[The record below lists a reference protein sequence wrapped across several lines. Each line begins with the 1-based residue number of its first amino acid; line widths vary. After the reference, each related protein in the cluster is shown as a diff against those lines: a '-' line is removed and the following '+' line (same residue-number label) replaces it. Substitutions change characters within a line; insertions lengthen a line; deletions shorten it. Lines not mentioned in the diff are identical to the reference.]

1 MCVLIRILD
10 VFKESTNQSRT
21 KFVNNHN
28 NRSAYRRRLI
38 DKFNWQNF
46 AMASIIEASSTLRK
60 RKHLKRGINFTVMV
74 IGQSGTGRSTFINTL
89 CGQQVVDTSTT
100 VMLPTDTSTEIELQL
115 REEMVELEDDEGVKI
130 QLNIIDTPGFGD
142 SLDNTPSF
150 ELISDYI
157 RHQYDEILLE
167 ESRVRRNPR
176 FKDGRVHACLYL
188 INPTGHGLKEIDVEV
203 IRQLGPIVNVIPI
216 ISKSDSLTPAEL
228 KLNKKL
234 IMDDIDK
241 YQLPI
246 YYFPFDEDDV
256 SDEDYRTNTYL
267 RSLMPF
273 SIIGSN
279 DVDELP
285 DGTVIRG
292 RKYPWGSLDVEDA
305 SISDFVV
312 LRNTLLI
319 SHLHEL
325 KDYTHEALY
334 ERYRTEALSG
344 ESVPHTKG
352 SLKMKGTDSKR
363 APSLGTP
370 NAQQQYGNGGNP
382 MVSPDNG
389 ELASDQHKSNSQDT
403 YLAREEQIKLE
414 EERLRAFE
422 ERVQQELVYKR
433 KELLMREQELRDIE
447 QRLEKEARMKEELGD
462 IE

>member
-1 MCVLIRILD
+1 MIV
-10 VFKESTNQSRT
+10 
-21 KFVNNHN
+21 
-28 NRSAYRRRLI
+28 
-38 DKFNWQNF
+38 
-46 AMASIIEASSTLRK
+46 
-60 RKHLKRGINFTVMV
+60 
-74 IGQSGTGRSTFINTL
+74 GQSGTGRSTFINTL
-89 CGQQVVDTSTT
+89 CGQQVVDVSTT
-100 VMLPTDTSTEIELQL
+100 VMLPTDMSTDIELQL
-115 REEMVELEDDEGVKI
+115 REETVELEDDEGVKI

-203 IRQLGPIVNVIPI
+203 IRQLGPIVNVIPV
-216 ISKSDSLTPAEL
+216 ISKSDSLTPEEL

-234 IMDDIDK
+234 IMDDVDK

-246 YYFPFDEDDV
+246 FYFPFDE
-256 SDEDYRTNTYL
+256 SDISEEDYRTNTYL
-267 RSLMPF
+267 RTLVPF

-279 DVDELP
+279 EVDELP
-285 DGTVIRG
+285 DGTIIRG
-292 RKYPWGSLDVEDA
+292 RKYPWGTLDVEDA
-305 SISDFVV
+305 SISDFVI
-312 LRNTLLI
+312 LRNMLLI

-325 KDYTHEALY
+325 KDYTHEILY

-344 ESVPHTKG
+344 ESMYHPG
-352 SLKMKGTDSKR
+352 ADLRRR
-363 APSLGTP
+363 APSQHSNNTQSLHDDSSNHMLPPP
-370 NAQQQYGNGGNP
+370 NVGQ
-382 MVSPDNG
+382 
-389 ELASDQHKSNSQDT
+389 ASHHQHSNSQDI

-422 ERVQQELVYKR
+422 ERVQQELIYKK

-447 QRLEKEARMKEELGD
+447 DRLEKEANVKQEAEF
-462 IE
+462 

>member
-1 MCVLIRILD
+1 
-10 VFKESTNQSRT
+10 
-21 KFVNNHN
+21 
-28 NRSAYRRRLI
+28 
-38 DKFNWQNF
+38 
-46 AMASIIEASSTLRK
+46 MASIIEASSTLRK

-74 IGQSGTGRSTFINTL
+74 VGQSGTGRSTFINTL
-89 CGQQVVDTSTT
+89 CGQQVVDVSTT
-100 VMLPTDTSTEIELQL
+100 VMLPTDTSTDIELQL
-115 REEMVELEDDEGVKI
+115 REETVELEDDEGVKI

-203 IRQLGPIVNVIPI
+203 IRQLGPIVNVIPV
-216 ISKSDSLTPAEL
+216 ISKSDSLTPEEL
-228 KLNKKL
+228 RLNKRL

-246 YYFPFDEDDV
+246 YYFPFDEADI
-256 SDEDYRTNTYL
+256 SEEDYRTNTYL
-267 RSLMPF
+267 RTLVPF

-285 DGTVIRG
+285 DGSVIRG
-292 RKYPWGSLDVEDA
+292 RKYPWGTLDVEDA

-325 KDYTHEALY
+325 KDYTHEILY

-344 ESVPHTKG
+344 ESLPHTGIPPKTSG
-352 SLKMKGTDSKR
+352 GDSR
-363 APSLGTP
+363 RGAPSQSSST
-370 NAQQQYGNGGNP
+370 QQQYGSDGDHLLPPAENGTP
-382 MVSPDNG
+382 HH
-389 ELASDQHKSNSQDT
+389 QQSNSQDT

-447 QRLEKEARMKEELGD
+447 DRLEKEARMKQELD
-462 IE
+462 IQ